1 MSTKDVK
8 SDAIIYVS
16 PYLLRPRRRCA
27 RGTRDTGVDN
37 ARRAGGEGGVEP
49 NPFDGKGAALRIS
62 KHGRHQEGEARRQP
76 RLDPS

>member
-27 RGTRDTGVDN
+27 RVTRDTGVDT
-37 ARRAGGEGGVEP
+37 ARRADGEYGVEP
-49 NPFDGKGAALRIS
+49 NPVDGEGAALRIS
-62 KHGRHQEGEARRQP
+62 KRGRHREGEARR
-76 RLDPS
+76 